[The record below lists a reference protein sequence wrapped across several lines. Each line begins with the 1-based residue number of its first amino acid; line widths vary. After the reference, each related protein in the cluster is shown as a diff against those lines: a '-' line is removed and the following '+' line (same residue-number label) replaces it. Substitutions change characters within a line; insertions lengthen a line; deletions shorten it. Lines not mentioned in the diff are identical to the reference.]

1 MAGAAWK
8 LTIRH
13 GPKVT
18 KSVHASLQAG
28 VDGLRGGLAAAR
40 DEQRAP
46 LKVLSR
52 EYDPVA
58 QVIARGELRGPG
70 GRRGGVDVRG
80 DGSAEAWTGGW
91 RRAVV
96 LAEPGETPYDAVLRA
111 LS

>member
-1 MAGAAWK
+1 MAGASWK
-8 LTIRH
+8 LKIRH

-18 KSVHASLQAG
+18 KSVHPSLEAA

-46 LKVLSR
+46 VKVLSR
-52 EYDPVA
+52 EFDPVA

-70 GRRGGVDVRG
+70 RRRGGVDVRG

-91 RRAVV
+91 RRAAV
-96 LAEPGETPYDAVLRA
+96 LPERDETPYDAVLRA

>member
-13 GPKVT
+13 GPKVA
-18 KSVHASLQAG
+18 KSSHPSLEAA
-28 VDGLRGGLAAAR
+28 VDGLRGGLAPAR

-46 LKVLSR
+46 LRVLSR
-52 EYDPVA
+52 EYGPVA
-58 QVIARGELRGPG
+58 QVVARGELRGPR

-91 RRAVV
+91 RRSVV
-96 LAEPGETPYDAVLRA
+96 LAEPGETPYDAVRRA
-111 LS
+111 LA

>member
-13 GPKVT
+13 GPKVA
-18 KSVHASLQAG
+18 KSSHPSLESA

-40 DEQRAP
+40 DEQRP
-46 LKVLSR
+46 TRKVLAR
-52 EYDPVA
+52 EYDAVA
-58 QVIARGELRGPG
+58 QVIARGELRGPN
-70 GRRGGVDVRG
+70 GRRGGIDVRG

-91 RRAVV
+91 RRTVV
-96 LAEPGETPYDAVLRA
+96 VPEPGETPYDAVLRA

>member
-18 KSVHASLQAG
+18 KSGHPSLEAA

-40 DEQRAP
+40 DEQRPP
-46 LKVLSR
+46 LKVLTR
-52 EYDPVA
+52 EFDPVA
-58 QVIARGELRGPG
+58 QVVARGEIRGPG

-91 RRAVV
+91 RRNVV
-96 LAEPGETPYDAVLRA
+96 AAERGETPYDAVLRA
-111 LS
+111 LA

>member
-1 MAGAAWK
+1 MAADWS

-13 GPKVT
+13 GPKVA
-18 KSVHASLQAG
+18 KSSHPTLGDA
-28 VDGLRGGLAAAR
+28 VDALRGGLAAAR

-46 LKVLSR
+46 LKVLAR
-52 EYDPVA
+52 DYAPVA

-70 GRRGGVDVRG
+70 RRRGGVDVRG

-91 RRAVV
+91 RRTVV
-96 LAEPGETPYDAVLRA
+96 LPEPGETPYDAVLRA